1 MENVPYCFYH
11 TTALNFFAAF
21 QSVSSLLI
29 LIKELFLLCDTPQ
42 KRIHAKFWFA
52 SQRLPIQHLAN
63 LNYLEAE
70 TAQNTSDVVRFPN
83 PLDIGDPVWCRSGH
97 SANIDICPRILD
109 HKLFINHILK
119 TRINVKSACS
129 NKVTNQILNRPPMFS
144 ESRVFVFL
152 SVFSNSPY
160 AARRDVSHCWCLY
173 FANGNL
179 LLRSFLAAALVPFL
193 LKVSTEPGNKA
204 PLWFPSQ

>member
-1 MENVPYCFYH
+1 MWHSPEKNPCQVLICNPAASNSTFGQLELPGGRNGTGHVWCSQVPQPTWYRGPC
-11 TTALNFFAAF
+11 L
-21 QSVSSLLI
+21 
-29 LIKELFLLCDTPQ
+29 
-42 KRIHAKFWFA
+42 
-52 SQRLPIQHLAN
+52 
-63 LNYLEAE
+63 
-70 TAQNTSDVVRFPN
+70 
-83 PLDIGDPVWCRSGH
+83 VWCRSGH

-109 HKLFINHILK
+109 HKLFLNHILK

-129 NKVTNQILNRPPMFS
+129 IKVTNQILNRPPMFS

-160 AARRDVSHCWCLY
+160 AARRDVSHCWCLYFASRFLLPCICIFISIVQLFLYRDVSHCWCLY